1 MTGFELFITL
11 MIIPITMCDFICAL
25 VICRIANYLTLR
37 RE

>member
-11 MIIPITMCDFICAL
+11 MIISITMCDFICAL
-25 VICRIANYLTLR
+25 VICRIANHLTLR